1 MGNLSTEV
9 SWPVREASG
18 ARISTGEGRGDDSW
32 ALQPGKTF
40 GVLQSYPLKEI
51 SSRDLS
57 GEEIKENNR

>member
-1 MGNLSTEV
+1 VGNLSTEV